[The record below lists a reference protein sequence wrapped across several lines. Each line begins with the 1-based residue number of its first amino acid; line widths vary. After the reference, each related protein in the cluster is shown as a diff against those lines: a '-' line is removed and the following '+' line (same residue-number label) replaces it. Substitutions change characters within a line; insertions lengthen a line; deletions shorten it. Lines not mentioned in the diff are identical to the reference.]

1 MSLMGITFMTKHQHT
16 FLKFEAVLAHC
27 EARVPEGSLFAAM
40 DYGREME
47 FFDANN
53 KLSVSGEILAELI
66 LPTT

>member
-1 MSLMGITFMTKHQHT
+1 
-16 FLKFEAVLAHC
+16 
-27 EARVPEGSLFAAM
+27 
-40 DYGREME
+40 ME

>member
-1 MSLMGITFMTKHQHT
+1 
-16 FLKFEAVLAHC
+16 
-27 EARVPEGSLFAAM
+27 M

-47 FFDANN
+47 FFDADN

>member
-1 MSLMGITFMTKHQHT
+1 MFHMGIFFMTKHQHM

-27 EARVPEGSLFAAM
+27 EARVPEDSLFAAM

-47 FFDANN
+47 FFDSNN